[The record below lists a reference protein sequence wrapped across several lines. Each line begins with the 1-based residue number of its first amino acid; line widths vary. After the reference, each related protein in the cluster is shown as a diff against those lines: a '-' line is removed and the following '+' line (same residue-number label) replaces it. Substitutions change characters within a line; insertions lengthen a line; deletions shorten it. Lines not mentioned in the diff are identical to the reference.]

1 MEAADREKQKAFA
14 EGFVKLS
21 DAEQQAELRSIL
33 DIPTAVKIDVLKLA
47 GWTQLPAS
55 LLWIRPE
62 GGNGAFLT
70 LEDAYQIE
78 LNRKRLNS
86 QPCAL
91 QEAAADWIRKCKAA
105 DELERDLKKAHHDVG
120 LASDA
125 LDGFFREVIREKPL
139 VLTVDG
145 VLYVVTF
152 YLGNLRYE
160 EAVSPEGVQV

>member
-47 GWTQLPAS
+47 GWTQS
-55 LLWIRPE
+55 HDLLWYQPE
-62 GGNGAFLT
+62 GCGSVYHT
-70 LEDAYQIE
+70 LEDAYQIQV
-78 LNRKRLNS
+78 NRKRLNS